1 MAIGGMV
8 TDIFSTLIREHAAS
22 LLVSLALLYMSATYS
37 GCETSLFSL
46 TPPQLNRIRKS
57 KKRVNQVIASLHR
70 DLKNL
75 LPTILFCNMGVNI
88 LVYALS
94 ANIAANLGQKYGPGP
109 AFLISMASL
118 FLVVF
123 FGEVFPKQ
131 FAISSSHTVAKITAL
146 PVYACYRLLQ
156 KPMRLLNAVVAA
168 SERVLDPR
176 RADASQVLEEELK
189 LLVEY
194 SKTQNVISE
203 EEYELIDGVVDL
215 PEVHIRDIMVP
226 RVDVAS
232 LTQGDTLAKAAAV
245 ARAACHCKLPV
256 MAADRDDAVGWV
268 DVRDIY
274 ADGMTDDIETGPVDA
289 YVRKFRF
296 FSEHDRADQALAR
309 ARGGEQDLFAVVD
322 ERGLIIGFFTLQD
335 IMDEVLGHFGEH
347 GAPPPDMLE
356 ERDGGYVVSGRLS
369 VREWRELFKV
379 NEAEALP
386 RSATVGGL
394 ITAKLGRIA
403 RPGDEV
409 RFGGI
414 VLSALTTYRY
424 RVAEVMLKLD
434 PAATAKEEKE

>member
-1 MAIGGMV
+1 MGLGGLV
-8 TDIFSTLIREHAAS
+8 SGIFSTLIGEHAVSLLAS
-22 LLVSLALLYMSATYS
+22 LVLLCLSATYS

-46 TPPQLNRIRKS
+46 TTPQLNRIRKS
-57 KKRVNQVIASLHR
+57 KKRVNQVIASLHHA
-70 DLKNL
+70 LKDL

-88 LVYALS
+88 LIYALS
-94 ANIAANLGQKYGPGP
+94 ANIASSLGEKFGAGLT
-109 AFLISMASL
+109 FLATLASL
-118 FLVVF
+118 FLVIF

-146 PVYACYRLLQ
+146 PVYASYRLL
-156 KPMRLLNAVVAA
+156 KRPMRLLNAVVTA
-168 SERVLDPR
+168 SERVLDPGR
-176 RADASQVLEEELK
+176 TDASQVREEELK

-245 ARAACHCKLPV
+245 ARAARHCKLPV
-256 MAADRDDAVGWV
+256 MARDLDDAVGWV

-274 ADGMTDDIETGPVDA
+274 SDGMADDVEAGPVDA

-309 ARGGEQDLFAVVD
+309 AKGGEQDLFAVVD
-322 ERGLIIGFFTLQD
+322 ERGWIIGFFTLQD

-347 GAPPPDMLE
+347 GAPPPGMLE
-356 ERDGGYVVSGRLS
+356 ERDGGYVVSGRLA

-379 NEAEALP
+379 DEAEALP

-403 RPGDEV
+403 RPGDSV
-409 RFGGI
+409 RFGNI
-414 VLSALTTYRY
+414 VLTVLTTYRY
-424 RVAEVMLKLD
+424 RVAEVMLKLEAVE
-434 PAATAKEEKE
+434 PAGEEKT